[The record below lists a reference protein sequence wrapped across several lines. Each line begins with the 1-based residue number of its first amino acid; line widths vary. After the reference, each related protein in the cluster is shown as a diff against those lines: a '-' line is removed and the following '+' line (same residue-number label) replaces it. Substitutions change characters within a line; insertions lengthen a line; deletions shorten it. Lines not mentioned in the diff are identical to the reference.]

1 MSVHPTEPQTNGDF
15 GTPSPRPTG
24 FGMGRYVHKVLK
36 PLASLQLTV
45 VLFSL
50 SMLLVFFG
58 TLAQMDYGIWT
69 VVDKYFWSWYVM
81 VPFELFHKFLGVF
94 WKEQFPPD
102 SPAWSGAFP
111 FPAGK
116 LLGGLMLL
124 NLLAAHAIR
133 FRLSWKRAGIFL
145 IHSGLILLF
154 VGEFITREFAIEQQM
169 TIDEGSSTN
178 FTIDTRNVELAFVDR
193 SSPTED
199 RYTVISQRRLRTAA
213 ESGERIRHPDLPV
226 DVEVVKYMK
235 NSDLRDVGPGLEN
248 PATAGFGKMVIAVEA
263 KEEAGVET
271 RQRGDVASA
280 YVRFYHKE
288 TGEDLGCYLV
298 SLYIS
303 AQGHAEKIK
312 VGDKEYE
319 VLLRQARYYK
329 PYRVHLDEFR
339 FDRYIGTNKPKNYS
353 SDVRVYDAE
362 GNLVRETRI
371 AMNEPMRY
379 AGETFYQADFDKET
393 EKTTILQVVKN
404 PGWIDLG
411 LFQASVDYIACAVVG
426 IGLVLHFSIYL
437 IQFLMRQPTARSV
450 RIEPTAAAADP
461 AATPPPPTPHSPVT
475 LSRIFPWVMLA
486 VAAFFLLSI
495 YGRMTPRSQ
504 KEPYDVDSFARI
516 PVIEGGRV
524 KPLETVARVY
534 LRMISHRETFVDE
547 NGTTQPAIR
556 WYLDVI
562 AAPSM
567 EDNSPAWQHR
577 VFRIEND
584 QIRRDWKLEQR
595 EGLRYSYAEL
605 RPHLSDLERRVFTAR
620 SKARAKKPL
629 DLAESKLIELE
640 ERIEMVRSLH
650 QLKGLN
656 TQGKDT
662 LRLIPPSNDQSWAS
676 LGAIRDAADLAGL
689 RRAQEALQKNKQRL
703 FELPDDVNRRIVQ
716 LVARIDLDQ
725 LDERNKV
732 ELLVRVVRLMQ
743 TPVDEIPPD
752 FLATI
757 LPNFLEATLL
767 ALPADEAARI
777 RAEIEK
783 DYQARIAASPAAA
796 LWLRMI
802 HAYRDNK
809 PIEFNKAVAE
819 YHDTQLDG
827 ISTADVVRTRVEVVY
842 NRFAPFYQSTGL
854 YVFGFLLAIIGFVL
868 YAAES
873 PQWAVALRKSATL
886 VLLLTL
892 VVHTAALIAR
902 MYIMERWGVFVTNLY
917 SSAIFIGWGCVALC
931 LILERIF
938 PIGVGNVVAAI
949 LGLATSIV
957 AHNLGTQDTL
967 EMMEAVLDTNF
978 WLATHV
984 TTVTLGYTAT
994 FVAGFLG
1001 AVYVLM
1007 MLGAVIRDSF
1017 RNTREPTAG
1026 ELVAFGAA
1034 AVGVVGVPL
1043 VLVWFIT
1050 NALEKFEV
1058 LPNAL
1063 LHGIYYLALAT
1074 GIIYAFTL
1082 MLLRITHSGT
1092 GSSGH
1097 SQAGTLPGLAQ
1108 PMAALGLTPE
1118 SGKILGQM
1126 IYGVVCFAT
1135 LLSFIGTVLGGIW
1148 ADQSWGRFWGWDP
1161 KENGAVLIVLWNAL
1175 ILHARWAGLVK
1186 DRGVAVLAIFGNIV
1200 TAWSW
1205 FGTNQLGI
1213 GLHAYGFDSRLADG
1227 CFNFWA
1233 SQLFILGLG
1242 LIPRPFWSRSMTL
1255 PRLLPAAALPTAV
1268 PTDAAGGLASGSAE
1282 HTGNGSPRRD
1292 KDKRLGKRR

>member
-1 MSVHPTEPQTNGDF
+1 MSVHPTQPQAPGVVSD
-15 GTPSPRPTG
+15 PRARTSAPG
-24 FGMGRYVHKVLK
+24 IGHYIHKVLK

-45 VLFSL
+45 VLFAL
-50 SMLLVFFG
+50 GMLLVFFG

-69 VVDKYFWSWYVM
+69 VVDKYFWSWFVM

-102 SPAWSGAFP
+102 SSPWSGAFP

-116 LLGGLMLL
+116 LLGGLMLI

-133 FRLSWKRAGIFL
+133 FRLTWKRAGIFL

-199 RYTVISQRRLRTAA
+199 KYTVISQRRLRAA
-213 ESGERIRHPDLPV
+213 AQSGERIRHPDLPV

-248 PATAGFGKMVIAVEA
+248 PATAGFGKMVVAVEA

-271 RQRGDVASA
+271 KQRGDVASA

-303 AQGHAEKIK
+303 AQGHADKIR
-312 VGDKEYE
+312 VGEKEYE

-404 PGWIDLG
+404 PGWIDLWF
-411 LFQASVDYIACAVVG
+411 FQASVDYIACALVG

-437 IQFLMRQPTARSV
+437 IQFLLRQPTSRSARVEATVS
-450 RIEPTAAAADP
+450 TAA
-461 AATPPPPTPHSPVT
+461 PPETNPTPHSPVT

-486 VAAFFLLSI
+486 VAGFFLLSV
-495 YGRMTPRSQ
+495 YGRMTPRSH

-534 LRMISHRETFVDE
+534 MRLISHRETFVDE

-567 EDNSPAWQHR
+567 DDNSPAWHHR

-605 RPHLSDLERRVFTAR
+605 RPHLADLERRVFTAR

-656 TQGKDT
+656 SQGKDT
-662 LRLIPPSNDQSWAS
+662 LRLIPPHDDQSWAS

-689 RRAQEALQKNKQRL
+689 RAAQEALQKHKQRL
-703 FELPDDVNRRIVQ
+703 FQLPDEVNRRIVK
-716 LVARIDLDQ
+716 LVARLDLDQ
-725 LDERNKV
+725 VDERNQV

-743 TPVDEIPPD
+743 TPVDEIPAD
-752 FLATI
+752 FLASI
-757 LPNFLEATLL
+757 LPNLLEATLL
-767 ALPADEAARI
+767 ALPADEAARL
-777 RAEIEK
+777 RAAIDN
-783 DYQARIAASPAAA
+783 DYHHRIAASPAAS

-827 ISTADVVRTRVEVVY
+827 ISTADLLRTRVEVVY
-842 NRFAPFYQSTGL
+842 NRFAPFYQCTGL
-854 YVFGFLLAIIGFVL
+854 YVLGFVLAIVGFVL

-873 PQWAVALRKSATL
+873 PPWAVALRRSATL

-892 VVHTAALIAR
+892 LVHTAALIAR

-1017 RNTREPTAG
+1017 RNTREPTSG

-1034 AVGVVGVPL
+1034 AVGVVGLPL
-1043 VLVWFIT
+1043 ALVWFIT
-1050 NALEKFEV
+1050 GALEKFEV
-1058 LPNAL
+1058 LPSTVL
-1063 LHGIYYLALAT
+1063 QGIYYLALAT

-1082 MLLRITHSGT
+1082 MLLRITHTTGPASGQ
-1092 GSSGH
+1092 SP
-1097 SQAGTLPGLAQ
+1097 AGALPGLVQ
-1108 PMAALGLTPE
+1108 PIAALGLTPE
-1118 SGKILGQM
+1118 SSKILGQM

-1135 LLSFIGTVLGGIW
+1135 LLSFVGTVLGGIW

-1186 DRGVAVLAIFGNIV
+1186 ERGVAVLAIFGNIV

-1242 LIPRPFWSRSMTL
+1242 FIPRQFWSQSLTITR
-1255 PRLLPAAALPTAV
+1255 LPAAASLP
-1268 PTDAAGGLASGSAE
+1268 GGVAASGSGGPAGGVSE
-1282 HTGNGSPRRD
+1282 HSGNGPARRD
-1292 KDKRLGKRR
+1292 HEKRAGKRR